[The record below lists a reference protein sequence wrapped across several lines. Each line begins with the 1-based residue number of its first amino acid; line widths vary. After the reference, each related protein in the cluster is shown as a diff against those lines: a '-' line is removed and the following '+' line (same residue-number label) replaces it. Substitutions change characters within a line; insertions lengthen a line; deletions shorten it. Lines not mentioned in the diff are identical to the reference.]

1 MRAGLTPGIIHMFA
15 TPAFASTGAA
25 SSSGAGFLVQMAPLL
40 LIFVIFYFLLIRP
53 QQQRV
58 KQHQAVIN
66 AVKKNDIAVT
76 GGGVVG
82 KVTKVDAAEVELEI
96 ASGVRIRVVKS
107 MLSDVRPFG
116 TKPAND

>member
-1 MRAGLTPGIIHMFA
+1 MFSS
-15 TPAFASTGAA
+15 PAQASAGAA
-25 SSSGAGFLVQMAPLL
+25 SAGALGALGQFAPLL

-58 KQHQAVIN
+58 KQHRAMID
-66 AVKKNDIAVT
+66 AVKRNDIAVT

-82 KVTKVDAAEVELEI
+82 KVVKVENEEVELEI
-96 ASGVRIRVVKS
+96 ASGVRIRALKAL
-107 MLSDVRPFG
+107 LSDVRPHG